1 MAELDPRKETILRA
15 IIIEYVGSAEPI
27 GSEALLQKYELGVR
41 SATVRNEMAEM
52 SDLGYLEQPHTSA
65 GRIPS
70 DMGYRYYVDRLISD
84 RTVRDPARQQVK
96 QATSEGDAL
105 QELLR
110 DTARILSR
118 ITRLLTVA
126 TTLRDH
132 QLSVRTAVVSALG
145 PQQALM
151 VVVLSNGH
159 VENRM
164 IECPSGLTLQDVG
177 AANEFLA
184 AAVTNRN
191 LRTLSRLKTPAGGP
205 SAASDKL
212 IGLLCSA
219 IRQASRDLTR
229 GKVITEG
236 EEFMFGQPEF
246 HGNAAGLS
254 EVLDRLSH
262 SDFLFEALSA
272 EGPQVV
278 TIGRENR
285 EPLQQFSVVR
295 QSFFVGQDEAG
306 VLAVIGPTRMNYDD
320 SIPLVSFT
328 AQALS
333 GGLTRFFGFQPREKP

>member
-1 MAELDPRKETILRA
+1 MADLDPRKETILRA
-15 IIIEYVGSAEPI
+15 IIIEYVGSAEPV

-70 DMGYRYYVDRLISD
+70 DMGYRYYVDRLITD
-84 RTVRDPARQQVK
+84 RTVRDSARQQVK

-118 ITRLLTVA
+118 ITRLMTVA

-132 QLSVRTAVVSALG
+132 QVTVRTAVVSALG

-151 VVVLSNGH
+151 VLVLSNGH

-164 IECPSGLTLQDVG
+164 LECPSGLTLQDVG
-177 AANEFLA
+177 AANEFLVG
-184 AAVTNRN
+184 AVTGHN
-191 LRTLSRLKTPAGGP
+191 LRTLSRLKAPAPGAN
-205 SAASDKL
+205 AASDKL
-212 IGLLCSA
+212 LALLCTT

-236 EEFMFGQPEF
+236 EEYMFGQPEF
-246 HGNAAGLS
+246 HGNAA
-254 EVLDRLSH
+254 
-262 SDFLFEALSA
+262 
-272 EGPQVV
+272 
-278 TIGRENR
+278 
-285 EPLQQFSVVR
+285 
-295 QSFFVGQDEAG
+295 
-306 VLAVIGPTRMNYDD
+306 
-320 SIPLVSFT
+320 
-328 AQALS
+328 
-333 GGLTRFFGFQPREKP
+333 